1 MPAALARGGLSS
13 LGHRGLLIL
22 RCPAAAVGTTVR
34 TMQTM
39 VPVGTDKIW
48 VEDSGGSGPVLVLLH
63 EGVGDSRMWD
73 PVWADLT
80 SSCRVIRYDVRGF
93 GRSPAATEE
102 FTLVGD
108 LVTVLAHFDLTDA
121 HLAGCSM
128 GGGTALEFA
137 LAEPGRVR
145 SLALLCPGIGGYPYP
160 ETPELDDAC
169 DALAAVGDDEGIIE
183 LLLGVWGR
191 AGDDPLVTD
200 LMRSAMRAW
209 EGEEQF
215 ELDGEPTCDRLSDV
229 RAPTVLMVGDTDD
242 PSLIASNEEAAQRI
256 PGCGL
261 IRMPGVDH
269 YPTVRAPGLVAET
282 ILRQCAAHA

>member
-1 MPAALARGGLSS
+1 
-13 LGHRGLLIL
+13 
-22 RCPAAAVGTTVR
+22 
-34 TMQTM
+34 MQTM
-39 VPVGTDKIW
+39 VPVGSDKIW
-48 VEDSGGSGPVLVLLH
+48 AEDSGGSGPVLVLLH

-183 LLLGVWGR
+183 LLLGVWGA
-191 AGDDPLVTD
+191 AGEDPLVTE

-215 ELDGEPTCDRLSDV
+215 EGEGEPTFDRLAEL
-229 RAPTVLMVGDTDD
+229 RAPTVLMVGDKDD
-242 PSLIASNEEAAQRI
+242 PALIASNEEAAARI
-256 PGCGL
+256 PGCEL

-269 YPTVRAPGLVAET
+269 YPTVRAPKLVADT
-282 ILRQCAAHA
+282 ILRHLAAHA